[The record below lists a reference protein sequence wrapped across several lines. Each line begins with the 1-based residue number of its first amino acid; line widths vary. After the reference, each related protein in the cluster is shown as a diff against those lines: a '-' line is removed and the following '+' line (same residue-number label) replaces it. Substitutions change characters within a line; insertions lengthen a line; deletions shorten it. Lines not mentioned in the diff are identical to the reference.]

1 MNINRFDHRDAAYYT
16 VAREAVLAGA
26 VESRLEVGARGVWMA
41 CRRVLGALI
50 EIATGER
57 TVLVEDRAIDPA
69 LLGLASTMILA
80 TWTSV
85 KVRIFVDAD
94 SAGKLAWW
102 WVKFLALVEVS
113 AIWRTGPS
121 GLADTLVVD
130 TSGTFVAF
138 CVTTYSWGITSQIAD
153 NGVVVT
159 KVMPLGTTEHKSDR
173 MGEYESES
181 RSELHGSNVSC
192 V

>member
-1 MNINRFDHRDAAYYT
+1 MNINWFDHWEAAYDT
-16 VAREAVLAGA
+16 VAREAVLAGTG
-26 VESRLEVGARGVWMA
+26 ESRLEVGARGVWMA
-41 CRRVLGALI
+41 CQRVLGALV

-85 KVRIFVDAD
+85 KVRIFIDAD
-94 SAGKLAWW
+94 SAGKFAWW

-113 AIWRTGPS
+113 AIRWIGPS

-130 TSGTFVAF
+130 TSGTIVAF
-138 CVTTYSWGITSQIAD
+138 
-153 NGVVVT
+153 
-159 KVMPLGTTEHKSDR
+159 
-173 MGEYESES
+173 
-181 RSELHGSNVSC
+181 RSST
-192 V
+192 

>member
-1 MNINRFDHRDAAYYT
+1 
-16 VAREAVLAGA
+16 
-26 VESRLEVGARGVWMA
+26 
-41 CRRVLGALI
+41 LGALI

-57 TVLVEDRAIDPA
+57 TVLVVDGAIDPT
-69 LLGLASTMILA
+69 LLGLASTMILP

-94 SAGKLAWW
+94 STGKLAWW
-102 WVKFLALVEVS
+102 WIKFLALVEIA

-121 GLADTLVVD
+121 GLAGTLVVD

-138 CVTTYSWGITSQIAD
+138 CVATHSWGISSKIAD

-159 KVMPLGTTEHKSDR
+159 KVMPLGTTEQNSNR

-181 RSELHGSNVSC
+181 RSELHGSNVRC